1 MIINELMEE
10 LKKLRNEMVQAN
22 WPAQRLSD
30 IIVIYEDKIIQE
42 SKAKEK
48 SLSKMLQEGFDEEQE
63 MLEKEIS
70 SFEIDE

>member
-1 MIINELMEE
+1 MILNELMEE

-42 SKAKEK
+42 SKAKE
-48 SLSKMLQEGFDEEQE
+48 QEI
-63 MLEKEIS
+63 LEKEIS

>member
-1 MIINELMEE
+1 MILNELMEE
-10 LKKLRNEMVQAN
+10 LKKLRNEMVAKN

-48 SLSKMLQEGFDEEQE
+48 SLDEEQE
-63 MLEKEIS
+63 ILEKEIS

>member
-1 MIINELMEE
+1 MILNELMED
-10 LKKLRNEMVQAN
+10 LKKLRNEMVAKN

-42 SKAKEK
+42 SKAKE
-48 SLSKMLQEGFDEEQE
+48 QEI
-63 MLEKEIS
+63 LEKEIS

>member
-1 MIINELMEE
+1 MILNELMEE
-10 LKKLRNEMVQAN
+10 LKKLRNEMVAKN

-42 SKAKEK
+42 SKAKE
-48 SLSKMLQEGFDEEQE
+48 QEI
-63 MLEKEIS
+63 LEKEIS

>member
-1 MIINELMEE
+1 MILNELMEE
-10 LKKLRNEMVQAN
+10 LKKLRNEMVAKN

-42 SKAKEK
+42 SKAKKK
-48 SLSKMLQEGFDEEQE
+48 SLDEEQE
-63 MLEKEIS
+63 ILEKEIS

>member
-1 MIINELMEE
+1 MILNELMEE
-10 LKKLRNEMVQAN
+10 LKKLRNEMVAKN

-48 SLSKMLQEGFDEEQE
+48 SLDEEQE